1 MADICI
7 LVSDIRQPMPNSL
20 MMLEA
25 CGTICP
31 YLHVA
36 LTKTDLAYQEA
47 EDFGGDPEEEIEEA
61 EEIARHR
68 ISRRW
73 ESDDHDMKNLDGCFQ
88 RRMIKREHAVCFIHF
103 GEEMPKSARKQ
114 KSTCWPKKPFVK

>member
-1 MADICI
+1 
-7 LVSDIRQPMPNSL
+7 MPNSV
-20 MMLEA
+20 A
-25 CGTICP
+25 ITRAQGTICP

-73 ESDDHDMKNLDGCFQ
+73 ESDDHDICAIWTVASIEEDDQ
-88 RRMIKREHAVCFIHF
+88 KRTRSLFAMHF
-103 GEEMPKSARKQ
+103 GKKCPKVHESKRA
-114 KSTCWPKKPFVK
+114 TC